1 MDSWIE
7 ELERLGQLRRDGV
20 LSDEEFETL
29 KARLLPIS
37 GEELGTET
45 VSPESGSE
53 EYDAIRDEDDQE
65 DQAAVVELEAE
76 ERDEVE
82 QPEETVEPG
91 SENDTKAVGGEPPTT
106 SDTESNEKPETEPET
121 EPEEEPAR
129 QPGPTPSVEVAP
141 PASVHP
147 GEAINQS
154 AGGSKKALVLVGVV
168 AVVAVVGLLV
178 GLAGNGDGPTST
190 ELASLEQR
198 IESLEIEL
206 APTTTRTPA
215 TTRATTTT
223 RAPAT
228 TRAPTTTRAKA
239 RVNVAQCREE
249 MAWLYLILD
258 TPDNDLFDRV
268 FRRTLTECGDV
279 KTWRKEAGAYGGSI
293 TGMLSA
299 ACMLNGSTP
308 VCRDR

>member
-129 QPGPTPSVEVAP
+129 QPRPTPSVEVAP

-223 RAPAT
+223 RA
-228 TRAPTTTRAKA
+228 KA

>member
-223 RAPAT
+223 RA
-228 TRAPTTTRAKA
+228 KA

>member
-29 KARLLPIS
+29 KSRLLPIS

-53 EYDAIRDEDDQE
+53 ENDAIRDEDDQE
-65 DQAAVVELEAE
+65 DQAAVVDLEVEEL
-76 ERDEVE
+76 DEVE

-106 SDTESNEKPETEPET
+106 SDSESNEKPETEPEA

-129 QPGPTPSVEVAP
+129 QPRPTPSVEVVP

-147 GEAINQS
+147 GSAINQS
-154 AGGSKKALVLVGVV
+154 TGGSKKVLVLVGVV
-168 AVVAVVGLLV
+168 AVAAVVGLLV

-206 APTTTRTPA
+206 APTTTRAPA

-223 RAPAT
+223 RTPAT
-228 TRAPTTTRAKA
+228 TRATTTTRAKA

-279 KTWRKEAGAYGGSI
+279 KTWRREAGAYGGSI